1 MRTDLKPSSNATI
14 AHSPWFKFPPEHGA
28 VITFAL
34 SLLLSIGL
42 SSDKGLSA
50 FFAVIFLFVFA
61 SLHNSKIRITFA
73 AVGVLAASLWQLPVT
88 AIAYCLLAL
97 GRKLL
102 SLFPNCSLDLKQ
114 SAALAG
120 MALLPLSV
128 AHFAPHESLEILSK
142 YALFLHATMFGAA
155 TVFYFLRHK
164 GFRFWI
170 PSTLSAIFLLSAL
183 PCGAH
188 LMLRILVLDLAK
200 TLYLVGTQ
208 NRTIGLKHTGI
219 LETVYLT
226 MVTLALY
233 LN

>member
-34 SLLLSIGL
+34 SLLLSVGL

-50 FFAVIFLFVFA
+50 FFAVIFLLVFA
-61 SLHNSKIRITFA
+61 SLHNSRIRIAVA
-73 AVGVLAASLWQLPVT
+73 AVGVLVASLWQLPVT

-102 SLFPNCSLDLKQ
+102 SLCPNCSVDLKQ
-114 SAALAG
+114 SAALAC
-120 MALLPLSV
+120 MALLPLSA

-142 YALFLHATMFGAA
+142 YALFLHATMLGAA

-170 PSTLSAIFLLSAL
+170 PSTLSAIFLLAAL
-183 PCGAH
+183 PGG
-188 LMLRILVLDLAK
+188 ILLILPVLLVDLAK
-200 TLYLVGTQ
+200 ALYLTAMK
-208 NRTIGLKHTGI
+208 NRILGLKHTGV

-226 MVTLALY
+226 LVTIALY